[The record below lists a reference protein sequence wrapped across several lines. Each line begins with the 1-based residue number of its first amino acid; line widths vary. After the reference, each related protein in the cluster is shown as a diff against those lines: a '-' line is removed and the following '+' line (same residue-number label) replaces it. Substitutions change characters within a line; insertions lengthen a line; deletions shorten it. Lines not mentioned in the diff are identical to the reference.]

1 MGGKGKKEDSLTGEH
16 KILVPEKRLL
26 DIHFMIKTLQKMGR
40 EGTYLNIIKTIILTS
55 YSMAK
60 S

>member
-26 DIHFMIKTLQKMGR
+26 DIHFMIKTLQKMGT
-40 EGTYLNIIKTIILTS
+40 EGTYLNIIKTI
-55 YSMAK
+55 
-60 S
+60 